1 MKITACGITQQIY
14 GVSLSIFQTHTLQ
27 THRVKN
33 LGLLF
38 QEMYS
43 LWDPKSLWVTISF
56 NEKRAIPVLPLDFK
70 VTKDIILNW
79 FWVLKPKHRLHPLQN
94 TQVILSIFKT
104 KKVFRSKENT
114 INVIST
120 KQQLVSHMKRAQL
133 IMMVN
138 EIRITSNFQRLII
151 PVFIT
156 YFSK

>member
-1 MKITACGITQQIY
+1 MELHSKFMGFLFPFFKPTLYKPTEWKIWACSFKKCIHFEIQ
-14 GVSLSIFQTHTLQ
+14 
-27 THRVKN
+27 
-33 LGLLF
+33 
-38 QEMYS
+38 
-43 LWDPKSLWVTISF
+43 SLWVTISF

-79 FWVLKPKHRLHPLQN
+79 FWVLKPKYRLHPLQN

-120 KQQLVSHMKRAQL
+120 KQQLVSHTKRAQL